1 MAFFDGATK
10 VDGGIKFK
18 GMTLKLI
25 IEQCEG
31 CAKAAEFESEK
42 FCTLY
47 PMPEKKWS
55 HGKCNSATHVKIAT
69 EEQAKINPLKASKR
83 AARGR

>member
-18 GMTLKLI
+18 GMTLKPI
-25 IEQCEG
+25 VEQCVG
-31 CAKAAEFESEK
+31 CGKASEFEGES

-47 PMPEKKWS
+47 PVPEKKWA
-55 HGKCNSATHVKIAT
+55 HGKCNSATHVKIAV
-69 EEQAKINPLKASKR
+69 EEQAKVNPLKASKR

>member
-10 VDGGIKFK
+10 VEGGIKFK
-18 GMTLKLI
+18 GITLKPI
-25 IEQCEG
+25 IEQCDS
-31 CAKAAEFESEK
+31 CSKIAEFESEN

-47 PMPEKKWS
+47 PIPEKKWV
-55 HGKCNSATHVKIAT
+55 HGKCNSATHVKIAV
-69 EEQAKINPLKASKR
+69 EAQAKVNPLKASKR